1 MIGPTPTWPRE
12 PRLLAVDNRLATATA
27 EISLTL
33 TNDPPLAAL
42 LSPNPYS
49 RFTENDSIILEAA
62 AFDPE
67 GMNEAKHMLKD
78 VQFATGPYDCVQNA
92 DAVVII
98 TEWDQFR
105 ALDLDRIKDAL
116 KTPILVDLRNGKE
129 LWKGVARASTAE
141 QQQNSGGGLAGI
153 LITALVNQVVNTL
166 SDRGHEIAG
175 IASNRLLSSNPVNGI
190 LPGPR
195 ARPTTPR

>member
-1 MIGPTPTWPRE
+1 VLYIDVTEYGSSYMIISSE
-12 PRLLAVDNRLATATA
+12 VAVAATAT
-27 EISLTL
+27 
-33 TNDPPLAAL
+33 
-42 LSPNPYS
+42 
-49 RFTENDSIILEAA
+49 
-62 AFDPE
+62 
-67 GMNEAKHMLKD
+67 
-78 VQFATGPYDCVQNA
+78 
-92 DAVVII
+92 
-98 TEWDQFR
+98 
-105 ALDLDRIKDAL
+105 
-116 KTPILVDLRNGKE
+116 LVDLRSGKE